1 MDGPDDGE
9 EAGDQRSAFR
19 KAAFVQAQDNG
30 EGRWGGGGDGEPVGL
45 VELQREGAAGKVFQ
59 AVFAAA
65 AEGAG
70 RVSGGAGLS
79 SEASCSAPA
88 VHKCSEVV
96 DVNGWWDLPF
106 EKAEPVE
113 RSLFHFTW

>member
-1 MDGPDDGE
+1 MGCPDNGE

-45 VELQREGAAGKVFQ
+45 VELQREGAAGEVFQ

-65 AEGAG
+65 AERAG
-70 RVSGGAGLS
+70 RVGGGAGLS

-96 DVNGWWDLPF
+96 DMNSRWDLSF

-113 RSLFHFTW
+113 CSLLYFTW